1 MLLEHLWGKG
11 VDWCGKGVDQGRSAT
26 LKWPSTCLMANNVP
40 SSGHQS
46 GHSGRQ
52 WPRACP
58 SSHTC
63 CSTAM
68 SVSSDSTRARKS
80 SFSDSTAP
88 AAARDWASSS
98 ERSSSSEVTACLM
111 REAIGGHQRSS
122 EVIRGHQSSSSEVT
136 ACLMGEAIGGHQ
148 RSSEVI
154 RGHQRSSS
162 EVTACLMRE
171 AIGGHQK
178 SSEVIRGH
186 QRSSSEVTAC
196 RLRRMSDAHA
206 SAQRARPAAHN
217 RREAIRR
224 RAVAC
229 GERGAGAVVSTCM
242 RGAGPY

>member
-11 VDWCGKGVDQGRSAT
+11 VGWCGKGVDQGRSAT
-26 LKWPSTCLMANNVP
+26 LKWPSTCLMANNVPSSGHQVAIKWP

-111 REAIGGHQRSS
+111 REAIGS
-122 EVIRGHQSSSSEVT
+122 
-136 ACLMGEAIGGHQ
+136 
-148 RSSEVI
+148 
-154 RGHQRSSS
+154 
-162 EVTACLMRE
+162 
-171 AIGGHQK
+171 HQK

-224 RAVAC
+224 RAAAC

-242 RGAGPY
+242 RGAGP